1 MVLSLGFSGNLE
13 SENFNLISKK
23 LFESNHKKLGA
34 GFISNTK
41 VENQQKIKN
50 RYYRIEEKIGKE
62 NIRYL
67 HPDCG
72 FALSSIN
79 IVEKIL
85 EKMKNF
91 TKTIV

>member
-1 MVLSLGFSGNLE
+1 MQDIHV
-13 SENFNLISKK
+13 SKE
-23 LFESNHKKLGA
+23 LFESHNKKLGA

-41 VENQQKIKN
+41 VENFQRIKK
-50 RYYRIEEKIGKE
+50 RYYRLEKKIGKE

-79 IVEKIL
+79 TVEKIL
-85 EKMKNF
+85 KKMKIAKKVI
-91 TKTIV
+91 T